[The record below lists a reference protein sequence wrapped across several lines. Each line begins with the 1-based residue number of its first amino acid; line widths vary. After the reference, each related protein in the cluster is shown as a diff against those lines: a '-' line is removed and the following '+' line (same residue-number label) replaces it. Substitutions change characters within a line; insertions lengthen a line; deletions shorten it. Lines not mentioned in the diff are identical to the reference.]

1 MAAGLCFMLNK
12 IYIDRHN
19 YIILNMNKKI
29 DGTITVKSIFNDQLI
44 ISRAYP
50 LSTIFIQVK

>member
-1 MAAGLCFMLNK
+1 
-12 IYIDRHN
+12 
-19 YIILNMNKKI
+19 MNKKI